1 MGTNWLLLCTLMGIL
16 FLGILPNLNAQ
27 DEPPV
32 SKRDIIF
39 LIDSSMGPTL
49 VNAIREFIKKCIDT
63 MPIGPDQVQIG
74 VTMFSNTP
82 RLEIDLNSY
91 SSKESLISALAQIK
105 PKQSNEVNIGA
116 ALDFVRTNMLIPE
129 KGSRIQ
135 ENVPQLLLLISSKKS
150 KDSVQEP
157 AEALQQMGVLT
168 MAAGSRA
175 AEEAELKQIAF
186 AENLVYMFKD
196 FRQLQRSPKKV
207 VSSLL

>member
-1 MGTNWLLLCTLMGIL
+1 
-16 FLGILPNLNAQ
+16 
-27 DEPPV
+27 
-32 SKRDIIF
+32 
-39 LIDSSMGPTL
+39 MGPTL
-49 VNAIREFIKKCIDT
+49 VNAIREFIKKFIDT

-82 RLEIDLNSY
+82 RLEIDLNSH
-91 SSKESLISALAQIK
+91 SSKESLVSALARIK
-105 PKQSNEVNIGA
+105 PKQSTEVNIGA

-135 ENVPQLLLLISSKKS
+135 ENVPQLVLLISSKKS

-175 AEEAELKQIAF
+175 AEEAELQQIAF
-186 AENLVYMFKD
+186 AKNLVFMFKD
-196 FRQLQRSPKKV
+196 FRQLQRNPKV
-207 VSSLL
+207 VVSALSTLSGFVGPTDTGNLFFI